1 LVLIKKD
8 MRQNNRYQVD
18 NIIGPTLPRRKQQ
31 SDKSYNYKYN
41 DNYNDKYNNNQ
52 PNRSIICQDTQIWLK
67 QQAKESIGNVVTG
80 ICDLDEIINLKSN
93 ISSKQ
98 KFSIDQYKT
107 FFTSIAEKL
116 MAITKP
122 DGYCIFIQTDRKYE
136 GQWIDKSYLLNKSAE
151 KEGLR
156 LLWSKVVLLR
166 EVGHTDLHRPTYSH
180 MMCFSKKAKPG
191 ATFPDVIDV
200 SKILYKNGTPSL
212 AAETAIK
219 FISQYSP
226 YKIIVDPFVGQGTIV
241 AYANAYGLDA
251 VGIDIDPE
259 QCQLAKDFYL

>member
-1 LVLIKKD
+1 
-8 MRQNNRYQVD
+8 MQRSYNRYSFQQIAGTIDPVLSKTK
-18 NIIGPTLPRRKQQ
+18 ISKKQ
-31 SDKSYNYKYN
+31 SDKSYNYN
-41 DNYNDKYNNNQ
+41 NYNKS
-52 PNRSIICQDTQIWLK
+52 NRNIICQDTQIWLK
-67 QQAKESIGNVVTG
+67 HQTKESIGNIVTG

-93 ISSKQ
+93 TK
-98 KFSIDQYKT
+98 KTFSIDQYKT
-107 FFTSIAEKL
+107 FFTNIAEHL

-156 LLWSKVVLLR
+156 LLWHKIVLLR
-166 EVGHTDLHRPTYSH
+166 EVDHTDLHRPTYSH

-200 SKILYKNGTPSL
+200 SKRLYKNGTPSL
-212 AAETAIK
+212 AAETAVK
-219 FISQYSP
+219 FVSQYSP
-226 YKIIVDPFVGQGTIV
+226 HKIIVDPFVGQGTIV
-241 AYANAYGLDA
+241 AYANAYSLDA

-259 QCQLAKDFYL
+259 QCQLAKEFYI